1 MTAAPTK
8 TRLTHTLTVRS
19 TTWLSPHLVR
29 VFFEAESLPG
39 FSADGYTDS
48 YVKLSF
54 DGSAV
59 TRTYTVRSVDPTQGR
74 LAIDFVTHGDVGI
87 AAPWAARATEGQWL
101 VATGPGGAYRPDP
114 AVEWHL
120 FAGDLSALP
129 AIAAALESLPE
140 NARATACLEIPDPSD
155 ALPLDTPAGADVR
168 WLVNRDPSDT
178 GFLARS
184 MDALS
189 WPALHP
195 GGIGV
200 FAHGERESI
209 KAVRAVLRR
218 RQVPRDAVSISGYWA
233 RGRTE
238 DAFQAEK
245 RQPIGQID

>member
-1 MTAAPTK
+1 MTTAPTK

-19 TTWLSPHLVR
+19 STWLSPHLVR

-39 FSADGYTDS
+39 FSVDGYTDS

-54 DGSAV
+54 DNV
-59 TRTYTVRSVDPTQGR
+59 TRTYTVRNVEPDVGR
-74 LAIDFVTHGDVGI
+74 LAIDFVTHGGIGI
-87 AAPWAARATEGQWL
+87 AAPWAARARSGERLT
-101 VATGPGGAYRPDP
+101 ATGPGGAYRPDP

-140 NARATACLEIPDPSD
+140 NARGAALLEISNPDD
-155 ALPLDTPAGADVR
+155 VIPLDTNAAVDVR
-168 WLVNRDPSDT
+168 WLVNPNPADT

-189 WPALHP
+189 WPVLRP
-195 GGIGV
+195 GAIGV
-200 FAHGERESI
+200 FAHGEREST

-218 RQVPRDAVSISGYWA
+218 RQVPREAVSISGYWA